1 MMERLTERDGKN
13 WAFIACRDC
22 TKPHCTECEEFRKQ
36 AATLAAYENLQLP
49 DHSKEKLI
57 ELLIQIVEPVEKEL
71 EELKDC
77 VELFGTEIFNNLD
90 YVDLPVKQLNKLNAL
105 RMLIIWQWEDV

>member
-1 MMERLTERDGKN
+1 MERLTERDGED
-13 WAFIACRDC
+13 WAFKACRDC
-22 TKPHCTECEEFRKQ
+22 MKPHCTECEEFRKQ

-57 ELLIQIVEPVEKEL
+57 ELLIQIVEPEENEF
-71 EELKDC
+71 EELRDC

-90 YVDLPVKQLNKLNAL
+90 YVDLPVKQLDKLNAL
-105 RMLIIWQWEDV
+105 RLLSAWPLKDV

>member
-1 MMERLTERDGKN
+1 MKRLTERDGNK
-13 WAFIACRDC
+13 WAFIACRGC
-22 TKPHCTECEEFRKQ
+22 IKAHCTECEEFRKQ
-36 AATLAAYENLQLP
+36 ASTLAAYENLQLP

-57 ELLIQIVEPVEKEL
+57 ELLIQIVEPEENEL

-90 YVDLPVKQLNKLNAL
+90 YVDLPVKELDKLNAL
-105 RMLIIWQWEDV
+105 RLLIAWPWEDV